1 MQYKCLNMRLYRG
14 LILAILAS
22 LMFAA
27 CGFKLRGITELSFKT
42 LYIQG
47 ATLSISRELNQSFKA
62 NGIQIVDNQ
71 SDADLL
77 LEILNET
84 NEKRILS
91 LSGGGVVREY
101 ELDYQV
107 SFRTRE
113 PANPIW
119 KAPQIV
125 QSRRDFSYSDDAL
138 LGKLDEE
145 AQLNADMRSEAVH
158 EMLRR
163 LSAIK
168 ITTK

>member
-27 CGFKLRGITELSFKT
+27 CGFQLRGITELSFKT

-125 QSRRDFSYSDDAL
+125 QSRRGFSYSDDAL